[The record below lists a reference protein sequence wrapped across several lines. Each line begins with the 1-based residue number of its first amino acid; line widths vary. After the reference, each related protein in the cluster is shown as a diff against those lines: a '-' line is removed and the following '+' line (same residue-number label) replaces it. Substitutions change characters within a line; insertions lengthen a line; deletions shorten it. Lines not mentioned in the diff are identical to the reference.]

1 MAELKGKIII
11 HERATQQERLGFQ
24 PGTIGVYSPGALGV
38 SIAHHLG
45 INHFITSEVGR
56 SARLLPSKVS
66 LNVVDG
72 FESKPIEA
80 IVSHGLVKAYE
91 ENQLPEV
98 ILACPN
104 ADKVPRLV
112 EEIINLTYAFVDS
125 GALCMVGG
133 KLQGLENLPTVVLAS
148 NGILDEITRTQ
159 LSQAISSCVEN
170 KQIEESLTK
179 AWLGKTVRGLSFISG
194 EREGMGEKA
203 IYKPSKKG
211 AVVLCGG
218 EDESRKR
225 IFDLTVG
232 KESIRFIDGK
242 EKTQE
247 KEWRKAYTNLMTNV
261 VGLTL
266 SVDKRKNS
274 IRLDIPVGRILTR
287 MKPGNDQQTYIEV
300 EGSFKQCTELG
311 EIFFNIAKAKGLF
324 QEFSTWKEFNQKI
337 FLEPLKDTSDFYAHV
352 PSSLQKVANQVK
364 AGILSDEIP
373 PNEGAI
379 LGPLIIEAN
388 NFCLDSEVKTLKKIE
403 RSIIDNI
410 RIIKEEFRKPQV
422 HGNDNRVI
430 KKIFNQTG
438 EIAYIAFNPDNLGLT
453 KEQIDP
459 YKTKSRDVIWAKNE
473 VIVPMTAEVFSYGPE
488 HIPGNVAF
496 ITNGAGFT
504 LEALDRCTDAGIR
517 LGFISDLRLK
527 FEEGKY
533 YLAMKMAL
541 AANTN
546 IDTIAIDVFTTLG
559 TGSDVAK
566 AIQRISEERPDLKF
580 VVKMEAREQQKGFE
594 ILQQLRMNGI
604 KIIFTENENV
614 ELQQEV
620 TPLTI
625 DQMIKRLRSL
635 EGLEIDKSYKKY
647 ENFAENELKNILSS
661 TLNLRVRHLLLP
673 TDLIPDNVEE
683 INLLRVNKMLSVES
697 VFGKNF
703 LPAKGTE
710 KFSGRP
716 VVVIVGY
723 GVTARLQASLMRKA
737 GTEVVL
743 LHPKAKDK
751 IKPDE
756 IKRLSELGISIF
768 SDAVELEADL
778 KNHYSESVDIVGL
791 CYEPY
796 SPEIGE
802 GETYSERIEEAVGSL
817 IKLKTKLG
825 LSILSLLIPTEMVP
839 TTATKSILAK
849 CKQAGIWLIGPN
861 SPGMS
866 RSSPE
871 AHPSQLKIAQIPM
884 QCILPG
890 EVAVA
895 GVGGTMLFET
905 LADLKRNGVGTSW
918 AISLGGDR
926 TRGLSGRDA
935 TLIAENDPNTKYIVY
950 IGEPGGFA
958 AQELAEVMNAG
969 LITKPVIVKIL
980 GSRLPDDCHIGH
992 AGAVVRGADFE
1003 RTQVKIDSL
1012 LSAGAIVVHTSEQMV
1027 QAISSLRE
1035 NPQFGPIDVHSSQ
1048 FMTARQVMGNLIQA
1062 QESVIKGITD

>member
-56 SARLLPSKVS
+56 SVRLLPSKVS

-170 KQIEESLTK
+170 KHIEESLTK

-225 IFDLTVG
+225 IVDLTAG

-242 EKTQE
+242 EATQE

-261 VGLTL
+261 VGLLL
-266 SVDKRKNS
+266 SVDKRKNT
-274 IRLDIPVGRILTR
+274 IRLDMPVGRILTR
-287 MKPGNDQQTYIEV
+287 MKPGNGQTYIEV
-300 EGSFKQCTELG
+300 EGAFKQCIELG
-311 EIFFNIAKAKGLF
+311 QIFFNIAKAKGLF
-324 QEFSTWKEFNQKI
+324 SEISTWREFNQKV
-337 FLEPLKDTSDFYAHV
+337 FLEPLKDTSDFYSHV
-352 PSSLQKVANQVK
+352 PSSLQMVVNQAR
-364 AGILSDEIP
+364 AGILSDQVP
-373 PNEGAI
+373 PNEAAI
-379 LGPLIIEAN
+379 LDPLIIDAN
-388 NFCLDSEVKTLKKIE
+388 SLSLHQEEKSLRKIE
-403 RSIIDNI
+403 QLIRENI
-410 RIIKEEFRKPQV
+410 YVIKEEYRKPQV
-422 HGNDNRVI
+422 NGNHNGVI

-453 KEQIDP
+453 PNQIEP
-459 YKTKSRDVIWAKNE
+459 YRAESKDVGCASGE
-473 VIVPMTAEVFSYGPE
+473 VVVPMTAEVFSYGSE
-488 HIPGNVAF
+488 HTPGNVAF

-504 LEALDRCTDAGIR
+504 LEALDRCAEAGIR

-546 IDTIAIDVFTTLG
+546 INTIAINVFTTLG
-559 TGSDVAK
+559 TGSDIAR

-580 VVKMEAREQQKGFE
+580 VVKMEAREQGRGFE
-594 ILQQLRMNGI
+594 ILKNLKKAGV
-604 KIIFTENENV
+604 KIIFTESDDVTPNEV
-614 ELQQEV
+614 V
-620 TPLTI
+620 PLTI
-625 DQMIKRLRSL
+625 DQMVRELCGL
-635 EGLEIDKSYKKY
+635 EGLNLDKSYDKY
-647 ENFAENELKNILSS
+647 ENLPQEKLNQILSLS
-661 TLNLRVRHLLLP
+661 LNLRVRHLLLP
-673 TDLIPDNVEE
+673 AKLSADNLEELDLLKLNNMI
-683 INLLRVNKMLSVES
+683 SAS
-697 VFGKNF
+697 AVFGKDF
-703 LPAKGTE
+703 LPVNGKE
-710 KFSGRP
+710 KLIGAP
-716 VVVIVGY
+716 VVVIAGY
-723 GVTARLQASLMRKA
+723 GATARLQAKLMRKA

-743 LHPKAKDK
+743 LHPKAREK
-751 IKPDE
+751 IRPNE
-756 IKRLSELGISIF
+756 IEELSELGISIF
-768 SDAVELEADL
+768 TGAEELGVELE
-778 KNHYSESVDIVGL
+778 KHYTGKVDIVGL

-796 SPEIGE
+796 SPEVGE
-802 GETYSERIEEAVGSL
+802 DGSYSERIEAAVESL
-817 IKLKTKLG
+817 IKLKTEHG
-825 LSILSLLIPTEMVP
+825 LSVLSLLIPTEMVP
-839 TTATKSILAK
+839 TTATKSILTQ
-849 CKQAGIWLIGPN
+849 CKKAGIWLIGPN

-866 RSSPE
+866 RSSPN
-871 AHPSQLKIAQIPM
+871 AHPSHLKVAQIPM

-935 TLIAENDPNTKYIVY
+935 ALIAENDPNTKYIVY

-1062 QESVIKGITD
+1062 QESVIKGITG

>member
-1 MAELKGKIII
+1 MNETRKINL
-11 HERATQQERLGFQ
+11 HEGSKQQERFGFQ
-24 PGTIGVYSPGALGV
+24 QGMIGIYSPGALGV

-72 FESKPIEA
+72 PESKPIEA

-112 EEIINLTYAFVDS
+112 EEIINLTYALADS
-125 GALCMVGG
+125 GILYTSDG
-133 KLQGLENLPTVVLAS
+133 KLEGLNNLPTVVLAS

-159 LSQAISSCVEN
+159 LSQAISSCVED
-170 KQIEESLTK
+170 KQIEESLIK

-203 IYKPSKKG
+203 IYRPSKKG

-218 EDESRKR
+218 EEESRKK
-225 IFDLTVG
+225 IIDLTIG

-242 EKTQE
+242 EAVQE
-247 KEWRKAYTNLMTNV
+247 KEWRKSYTNLMTNV
-261 VGLTL
+261 VGLVL
-266 SVDKRKNS
+266 AVDKRKNS

-287 MKPGNDQQTYIEV
+287 MKPGNDQTYIEI
-300 EGSFKQCTELG
+300 EGAFKQCMELG
-311 EIFFNIAKAKGLF
+311 QIFFNIAKAKGLF
-324 QEFSTWKEFNQKI
+324 QEFSTWKEFNQKV

-352 PSSLQKVANQVK
+352 PSSLQMVANQAR

-379 LGPLIIEAN
+379 LDPLVIEAN
-388 NFCLDSEVKTLKKIE
+388 YFGLHDEEKSLLKIE
-403 RSIIDNI
+403 QLIRENI
-410 RIIKEEFRKPQV
+410 YVIKEEYRKPKV
-422 HGNDNRVI
+422 NGNHDGVI
-430 KKIFNQTG
+430 RKIFNQTG
-438 EIAYIAFNPDNLGLT
+438 EIAYIAFDPNNLGLT
-453 KEQIDP
+453 LDQIEP
-459 YKTKSRDVIWAKNE
+459 YKAESKDVLHGSSE
-473 VIVPMTAEVFSYGPE
+473 VVVPMTAEIFSYGPE

-504 LEALDRCTDAGIR
+504 LEALDRCTEAGIR

-533 YLAMKMAL
+533 YLAIKMAL
-541 AANTN
+541 VANTN
-546 IDTIAIDVFTTLG
+546 INTIAIDVFTTLG
-559 TGSDVAK
+559 TGSDIAR

-580 VVKMEAREQQKGFE
+580 VVKMEAREQEKGFE
-594 ILQQLRMNGI
+594 ILINLKKAGV
-604 KIIFTENENV
+604 KIIFTESGDVSSNEV
-614 ELQQEV
+614 V
-620 TPLTI
+620 PLTI
-625 DQMIKRLRSL
+625 DQMVQSL
-635 EGLEIDKSYKKY
+635 CNFEDLNVDKTYIKY
-647 ENFAENELKNILSS
+647 ENLPQEKLGQILSS
-661 TLNLRVRHLLLP
+661 SLNLRVRRLLLP
-673 TDLIPDNVEE
+673 AELSQDNVEE
-683 INLLRVNKMLSVES
+683 LEILRTNNMLSAS
-697 VFGKNF
+697 AVFGKDF
-703 LPAKGTE
+703 LPVSGKE
-710 KFSGRP
+710 KLTGAP
-716 VVVIVGY
+716 VVVIAGY
-723 GVTARLQASLMRKA
+723 GATARLQAELMRKA

-743 LHPKAKDK
+743 LHSKSRDK

-768 SDAVELEADL
+768 TGAEELGVELE
-778 KNHYSESVDIVGL
+778 KHYPDKVDMVGL

-796 SPEIGE
+796 SPEVGE
-802 GETYSERIEEAVGSL
+802 DGSYSERIEVAVESL
-817 IKLKTKLG
+817 IKLKTEHG
-825 LSILSLLIPTEMVP
+825 LSVLSLLIPTEMVP

-849 CKQAGIWLIGPN
+849 CKQAGIWLVGPN

-866 RSSPE
+866 RSSSD
-871 AHPSQLKIAQIPM
+871 AHPAHLKVAQIPI
-884 QCILPG
+884 QCVLPG

-935 TLIAENDPNTKYIVY
+935 ALIAENDPNTKYIVY

-969 LITKPVIVKIL
+969 FITKPVIIKIL

-1003 RTQVKIDSL
+1003 RTQIKIDSL
-1012 LSAGAIVVHTSEQMV
+1012 KSAGAIIVHTSEQMV
-1027 QAISSLRE
+1027 QIISYLRE
-1035 NPQFGPIDVHSSQ
+1035 NIQFGPINIHSPQ

-1062 QESVIKGITD
+1062 QESVIKGITG